1 MENTTKLE
9 LLFPVTVNGTVYQS
23 LNIRRSKVKDR
34 LAVSKLNLSDEERE
48 IRLLSNLCEVAPEVL
63 QELDEKDYQALQRA
77 YLDFSNKGDL
87 QEAVITLSHITHWS
101 LSEILDLDEEDFV
114 GWYEK
119 AVKFYESIN
128 NG

>member
-48 IRLLSNLCEVAPEVL
+48 IRLLSNLCEVGRPPRSRNNPLTHYSLVFV
-63 QELDEKDYQALQRA
+63 R
-77 YLDFSNKGDL
+77 DFGL
-87 QEAVITLSHITHWS
+87 GRGRFCRLV
-101 LSEILDLDEEDFV
+101 
-114 GWYEK
+114 
-119 AVKFYESIN
+119 
-128 NG
+128 

>member
-63 QELDEKDYQALQRA
+63 QELDEKDYNPLTHYPLVFVR
-77 YLDFSNKGDL
+77 DFGL
-87 QEAVITLSHITHWS
+87 GRGRFCRLV
-101 LSEILDLDEEDFV
+101 
-114 GWYEK
+114 
-119 AVKFYESIN
+119 
-128 NG
+128 

>member
-9 LLFPVTVNGTVYQS
+9 LLFPVTINGAAYQS

-77 YLDFSNKGDL
+77 YLDFFK
-87 QEAVITLSHITHWS
+87 
-101 LSEILDLDEEDFV
+101 
-114 GWYEK
+114 
-119 AVKFYESIN
+119 
-128 NG
+128 

>member
-9 LLFPVTVNGTVYQS
+9 LLFPVTVNGITYQA

-77 YLDFSNKGDL
+77 YLDFFK
-87 QEAVITLSHITHWS
+87 
-101 LSEILDLDEEDFV
+101 
-114 GWYEK
+114 
-119 AVKFYESIN
+119 
-128 NG
+128 

>member
-48 IRLLSNLCEVAPEVL
+48 IRLLSNLCEVHL
-63 QELDEKDYQALQRA
+63 KFCKSWMRKTIRLCSALIWI
-77 YLDFSNKGDL
+77 FSNKGRPPRSRNNPL
-87 QEAVITLSHITHWS
+87 THYP
-101 LSEILDLDEEDFV
+101 LVFVRDFGLGRGRFCRLV
-114 GWYEK
+114 
-119 AVKFYESIN
+119 
-128 NG
+128 